1 MSEDSLSLVDQAT
14 KAAERLEE
22 ATRKYND
29 VVSRQEA
36 LAARMTLGGKSDAGQ
51 PPAEKKE
58 ETPIEYKNRILSG
71 AKYEKAKNA

>member
-1 MSEDSLSLVDQAT
+1 MSEDKLSLVDQAT

-22 ATRKYND
+22 ATRKYNE
-29 VVSRQEA
+29 VVNRQEA

-58 ETPIEYKNRILSG
+58 ETAKEYKERVMRGEVKLRG
-71 AKYEKAKNA
+71 QQ

>member
-1 MSEDSLSLVDQAT
+1 MSEDKMSLVDQAN

-22 ATRKYND
+22 ATKKYND
-29 VVSRQEA
+29 LVNRQEA

-58 ETPIEYKNRILSG
+58 ETPREYKDRIMAG
-71 AKYEKAKNA
+71 VK